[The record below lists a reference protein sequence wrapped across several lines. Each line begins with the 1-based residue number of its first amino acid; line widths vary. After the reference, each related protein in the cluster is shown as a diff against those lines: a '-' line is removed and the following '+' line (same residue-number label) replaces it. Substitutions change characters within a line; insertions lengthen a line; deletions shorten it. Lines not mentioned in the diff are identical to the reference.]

1 MSAEANTSNAMKAIE
16 VHQFI
21 QDFDDVR
28 DTMKMNNQAERPT
41 LKKNQMLIKVL
52 ACSLSPGDVIKVG
65 GNLIFL
71 HPSKFPFVPG
81 MDVCGI
87 VEDPNGD
94 DRFKVGDTVVAADG
108 INSEGGMA
116 QYMAIPKSEAVL
128 KPAQVGVLEGA
139 SSSSAIT
146 ARNAVL
152 DNVKKGD
159 RVLILGGSGGV
170 GVASIQLAKHHAKA
184 SFVATTST
192 QSALCESLGADQVIN
207 YRTENWWELEAF
219 QKDKFDVIIDTV
231 GGGNFTNKAAKV
243 LKTRKQGGSFIA
255 VTGDDPKPLVN
266 TWWKAIKFMAKMPAR
281 PLYTWWNGKRLP
293 KYVALMPYDYPQGR
307 TQVLGMME
315 NKALKIPLDDQCPL
329 PFSEEGV
336 RKAFEIVASGHAHGK
351 VVVSME

>member
-1 MSAEANTSNAMKAIE
+1 MTSTSTMKAIE
-16 VHQFI
+16 VHEFI
-21 QDFDDVR
+21 QDFSNVQE
-28 DTMKMNNQAERPT
+28 TMTMNKNADRPT
-41 LKKNQMLIKVL
+41 LNKNQMLIKVL
-52 ACSLSPGDVIKVG
+52 ACSLSPGDVLKVG
-65 GNLIFL
+65 GNLIFM

-81 MDVCGI
+81 MDVCGT

-94 DRFKVGDTVVAADG
+94 ERFQVGDIVVAADG

-128 KPAQVGVLEGA
+128 KPAKVGVLEAA

-146 ARNAVL
+146 ARNAVM

-170 GVASIQLAKHHAKA
+170 GTPCIQLAKHHAKA

-192 QSALCESLGADQVIN
+192 QSTLCQSLGADQVIN
-207 YRTENWWELEAF
+207 YRTEHWWDLAAF
-219 QKDKFDVIIDTV
+219 QEDQFDVIIDTV
-231 GGGNFTNKAAKV
+231 GGGNFTDKAKKV

-255 VTGDDPKPLVN
+255 VTGDDPKPKVD

-307 TQVLGMME
+307 KQVLDMMDD
-315 NKALKIPLDDQCPL
+315 KTLKIPLDQQSPL
-329 PFSEEGV
+329 PFTEEGV
-336 RKAFEIVASGHAHGK
+336 KKAFEVVASGHAHGK

>member
-1 MSAEANTSNAMKAIE
+1 MTSTSTMKAIN
-16 VHQFI
+16 VHEFI
-21 QDFDDVR
+21 QDFSNTNENL
-28 DTMKMNNQAERPT
+28 TMNDNAERPT

-81 MDVCGI
+81 MDVCGS

-94 DRFKVGDTVVAADG
+94 ERFQVGDIVVAADG
-108 INSEGGMA
+108 MASEGGMA

-128 KPAQVGVLEGA
+128 KPAQVGVLEAA

-146 ARNAVL
+146 ARNAVM

-170 GVASIQLAKHHAKA
+170 GTPCIQLAKHHVKA

-207 YRTENWWELEAF
+207 YRTENWWELAAF
-219 QKDKFDVIIDTV
+219 QENKFDVIIDTV
-231 GGGNFTNKAAKV
+231 GGGNFTNKAKKV

-255 VTGDDPKPLVN
+255 VTGDDPKPKVD

-281 PLYTWWNGKRLP
+281 PLYTWWHGKRLP

-307 TQVLGMME
+307 KQVLDMM
-315 NKALKIPLDDQCPL
+315 NDKTLKIPLDEQSPL
-329 PFSEEGV
+329 PFTAEGV
-336 RKAFEIVASGHAHGK
+336 KKAFEVVASGHAHGK